1 MKIQD
6 CIMLMLM
13 IMKEFNQNEFK
24 MKCQVFIEQLT
35 KLGSTPF
42 TPNQILVDIDSN
54 IFINIKELNELR
66 RQAVEKLINIKEGQP
81 KPEVHFNIPYK

>member
-6 CIMLMLM
+6 YIMLMLM

-35 KLGSTPF
+35 KL
-42 TPNQILVDIDSN
+42 VEEAE
-54 IFINIKELNELR
+54 INKQTDEQYYLDFEDNLNLLS
-66 RQAVEKLINIKEGQP
+66 VKDHSLTL
-81 KPEVHFNIPYK
+81 